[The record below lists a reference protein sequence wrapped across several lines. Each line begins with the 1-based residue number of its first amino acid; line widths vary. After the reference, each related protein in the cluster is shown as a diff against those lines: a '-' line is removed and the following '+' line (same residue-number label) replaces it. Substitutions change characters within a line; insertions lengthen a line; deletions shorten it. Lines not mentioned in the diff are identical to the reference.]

1 VPVMKVLGLV
11 KENSK
16 HFILYFLDVSTIIY
30 GILDVSTIIYG
41 IYNLAD
47 LTSKAGFKFY
57 E

>member
-1 VPVMKVLGLV
+1 MKVLGLV
-11 KENSK
+11 KENSE
-16 HFILYFLDVSTIIY
+16 HFILYFLDVSTI
-30 GILDVSTIIYG
+30 LYG